1 MAAAIPVGRQGL
13 QAASAEGPWQRTML
27 MASQYIA
34 MDDNFVN
41 SLDNDEAIELFG
53 PIDNSSHQCYGWY
66 TNNGDCVP
74 CPDDKPL
81 WWLVLRW
88 LQMMLLKI
96 SRSYHA
102 KPLLLMIAPLCAGLL
117 IGYWLGARRAPRT
130 RTGTQRLAPTTAPKS
145 LFRLHRTG
153 SSIQQSLLTICF
165 KVMAYLSEDM
175 SPPTSHEEDKL
186 ENCLEARGNDSQTEK
201 SAAKTTNA
209 DASTLLPPAVV
220 VADAPL
226 ESREDYV
233 RTDLKSD
240 NGCIKESGFEKSQ
253 VPRHIAVI
261 MDGNRRY
268 GKQRYGSASR
278 GHWDG
283 SSKLVEFA
291 KWCIA
296 EEISVLTVY
305 AFSTENWNRDPSE
318 VASLMTIFA
327 KYCDELRVEALKRNI
342 KILVLATDMS
352 RVSTTTSSTK
362 NRRSMVHDGAC
373 ETTAVSDFLTGLE
386 QTVSS
391 FYSRPPTV

>member
-1 MAAAIPVGRQGL
+1 MAATIGQ

-27 MASQYIA
+27 MASQYIT
-34 MDDNFVN
+34 MNGNFVKI
-41 SLDNDEAIELFG
+41 LDNDEAIELFG
-53 PIDNSSHQCYGWY
+53 PVDNSSHQCSGWY

-88 LQMMLLKI
+88 LKMMLLKI
-96 SRSYHA
+96 ARSYHA

-117 IGYWLGARRAPRT
+117 IGYWMGVRRAPRT
-130 RTGTQRLAPTTAPKS
+130 RTGTQRLAPKTAS
-145 LFRLHRTG
+145 ISYFRLQRTG
-153 SSIQQSLLTICF
+153 SSIRHSLLTICF

-175 SPPTSHEEDKL
+175 SPPTSHRDDKL
-186 ENCLEARGNDSQTEK
+186 ENRLEARGNDSQIERST
-201 SAAKTTNA
+201 AKTANA
-209 DASTLLPPAVV
+209 DASTLLPPT

-226 ESREDYV
+226 ESREDHV

-240 NGCIKESGFEKSQ
+240 NGCIKESGVEKSQ

-268 GKQRYGSASR
+268 GKLRYGSASR

-296 EEISVLTVY
+296 EELSVLTVY
-305 AFSTENWNRDPSE
+305 AFSTENWNREPSE

-327 KYCDELRVEALKRNI
+327 KYCDELRVEAMKRNI
-342 KILVLATDMS
+342 KILVLATDMN
-352 RVSTTTSSTK
+352 RVSTSLHQEPKTVAACSTAAAA
-362 NRRSMVHDGAC
+362 RLLQSLI
-373 ETTAVSDFLTGLE
+373 S
-386 QTVSS
+386 
-391 FYSRPPTV
+391 

>member
-1 MAAAIPVGRQGL
+1 MAIAIGQQGQ
-13 QAASAEGPWQRTML
+13 QAASAEGPWQKTIL

-34 MDDNFVN
+34 MDDNFVKL
-41 SLDNDEAIELFG
+41 LDNEEAIELFG
-53 PIDNSSHQCYGWY
+53 PIDNSSQQCSGWY

-88 LQMMLLKI
+88 LKMMLLKI
-96 SRSYHA
+96 ARSYHA
-102 KPLLLMIAPLCAGLL
+102 KPLLLMVAPLCAGLL
-117 IGYWLGARRAPRT
+117 IGYWLGVRRAPRT
-130 RTGTQRLAPTTAPKS
+130 RTGTQQLAPKTVPTS
-145 LFRLHRTG
+145 FFRLYRTG
-153 SSIQQSLLTICF
+153 SSIRHSLLTICF
-165 KVMAYLSEDM
+165 KVIAYLSEDM
-175 SPPTSHEEDKL
+175 SPPTGHKEEKP
-186 ENCLEARGNDSQTEK
+186 ENRLEARDNDTQIGK
-201 SAAKTTNA
+201 SADKMTNA
-209 DASTLLPPAVV
+209 VASSLLPRT
-220 VADAPL
+220 VADDPL

-233 RTDLKSD
+233 RTDMKSD
-240 NGCIKESGFEKSQ
+240 NGCIKESGVEKSQ
-253 VPRHIAVI
+253 VPQHIAVI

-268 GKQRYGSASR
+268 GMQRYGSASR

-305 AFSTENWNRDPSE
+305 AFSTENWNRDASE

-352 RVSTTTSSTK
+352 RVSTTSSTK
-362 NRRSMVHDGAC
+362 NRRI
-373 ETTAVSDFLTGLE
+373 AVPRGL
-386 QTVSS
+386 QDYCSL
-391 FYSRPPTV
+391 